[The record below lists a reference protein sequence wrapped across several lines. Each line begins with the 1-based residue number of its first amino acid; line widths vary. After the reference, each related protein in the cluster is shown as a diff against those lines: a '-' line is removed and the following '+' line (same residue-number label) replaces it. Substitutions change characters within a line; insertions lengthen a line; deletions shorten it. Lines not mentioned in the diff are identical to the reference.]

1 MVASTPD
8 GCECTATKCIDIS
21 TDVNQISQF
30 KFNMYPNPS
39 NGQFTIQTDE
49 ALVNQEVQIFN
60 TIGELVATVQLNSSN
75 TMINLSHLNSGVYM
89 VKLSA
94 NNQVINQKINIIK

>member
-1 MVASTPD
+1 
-8 GCECTATKCIDIS
+8 
-21 TDVNQISQF
+21 
-30 KFNMYPNPS
+30 
-39 NGQFTIQTDE
+39 
-49 ALVNQEVQIFN
+49 VNQEVQIFN
-60 TIGELVATVQLNSSN
+60 TIGELVANVQLNSNN